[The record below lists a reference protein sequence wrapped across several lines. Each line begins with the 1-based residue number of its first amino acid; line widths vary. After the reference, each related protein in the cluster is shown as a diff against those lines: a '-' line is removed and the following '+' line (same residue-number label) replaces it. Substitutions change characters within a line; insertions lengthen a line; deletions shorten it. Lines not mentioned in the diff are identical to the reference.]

1 MCGVGTMILHKFE
14 KIGDIDAET
23 TKQSL
28 KEIQNVCEQCRA
40 CDLFKTRS
48 HVVFSDGAAT
58 ADIMLIGEAPG
69 ADEDATGV
77 PFVGRA
83 GKLLNELLE
92 ASGLSRE
99 NDFYM
104 CNTIKCRPPQNRQPS
119 REEKAA
125 CEIYLKAQISLVKPK
140 IILLCGSTAASS
152 FIDEEFKI
160 TQIRGK
166 WLNIF
171 DGIDSMVI
179 LHPSYLLR
187 NHSEEQ
193 GSPRWFTKRDLDNV
207 KKKLDLLRNS

>member
-1 MCGVGTMILHKFE
+1 MILHKFE

-99 NDFYM
+99 KDFYM

>member
-1 MCGVGTMILHKFE
+1 MIQHKFE
-14 KIGDIDAET
+14 KIGDIDADT

-28 KEIQNVCEQCRA
+28 IEIENVCAQCRA
-40 CDLFKTRS
+40 CALHKTRN
-48 HVVFSDGAAT
+48 HVVFADGNPC

-69 ADEDATGV
+69 ADEDATGI

-83 GKLLNELLE
+83 GKLLNDMLAE
-92 ASGLSRE
+92 AGFSRKD
-99 NDFYM
+99 DFYI
-104 CNTIKCRPPQNRQPS
+104 CNTIKCRPPQNRENKK
-119 REEKAA
+119 EEKSA

-140 IILLCGSTAASS
+140 IILLCGATAAAS

-171 DGIDSMVI
+171 DGIESMVI

-193 GSPRWFTKRDLDNV
+193 GSPRWFTKRDFQNV
-207 KKKLDLLRNS
+207 KKKYDALRNL